1 MATKPTSNA
10 DAVDVPK
17 SLYQIPLLTA
27 NNFTTWK
34 YRMELILKSR
44 RLWKYVD
51 GTAVIPTGRD
61 AVDEKRNYEENDQL
75 AHSQIVLTVSDSVI
89 NHLRSTTTAKQAWVK
104 ICSVFEQKGLAARVF
119 LRRKLLN
126 LKKEAVTPMQEH
138 INTVRDLAEQLNA
151 IGSPISDGD
160 LGITLLCS
168 LSDEYDPII
177 ISLESRDPNDIT
189 FDLIAARLLAE
200 ELRQK
205 ESVGHELSSLGKAES
220 ALLAHQHDNLPK
232 IKCTYCKRV
241 GHSEGNCWDKIGKP
255 PFSRTGPN
263 YPSHQSPHAHF
274 AY

>member
-1 MATKPTSNA
+1 MSTSNPT
-10 DAVDVPK
+10 AVEFAK

-34 YRMELILKSR
+34 YRMELVLKSR

-51 GTAVIPTGRD
+51 GTAVLPTSKD
-61 AVDEKRNYEENDQL
+61 AVEERRNYEENDQL

-89 NHLRSTTTAKQAWVK
+89 SHLRNTTTAKEAWVK

-126 LKKEAVTPMQEH
+126 LKKETVTPMQEH

-205 ESVGHELSSLGKAES
+205 ESVSHEMSSTGKAES
-220 ALLAHQHDNLPK
+220 ALFANKYGDGLKPK
-232 IKCTYCKRV
+232 ICTYCKRP
-241 GHSEGNCWDKIGKP
+241 GHSEMNCWDKNGKP
-255 PFSRTGPN
+255 PFSQN
-263 YPSHQSPHAHF
+263 YSSQQSPHAHF